1 MNEETK
7 LRLKEEG
14 YKLFLI
20 IKYLLKHPFYEMKTL
35 LSGYYNSALVFWIVV
50 FLFFFMWYNNILG
63 KPLRVMG
70 ILAILTYVYMFTKTE
85 KWKEYYEKEMVKGE
99 ES

>member
-14 YKLFLI
+14 YKILLI
-20 IKYLLKHPFYEMKTL
+20 IKYLFKHPFYEMKNL
-35 LSGYYNSALVFWIVV
+35 LSGYYNSALVFWFVV
-50 FLFFFMWYNNILG
+50 FLFFFMWFNNIIG

-70 ILAILTYVYMFTKTE
+70 IIAILTYIYMFTKTE

-99 ES
+99 E